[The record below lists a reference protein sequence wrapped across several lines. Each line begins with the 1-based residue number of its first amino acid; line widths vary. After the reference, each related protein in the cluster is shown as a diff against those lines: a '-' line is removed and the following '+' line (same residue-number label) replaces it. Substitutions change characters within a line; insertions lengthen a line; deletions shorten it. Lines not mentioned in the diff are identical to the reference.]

1 MSSADFTINLKKYI
15 KLFKR
20 YEREDDPDIQDDI
33 QAEMDELWY
42 DLNDEEIAYI
52 ELNNLSI

>member
-33 QAEMDELWY
+33 QAEMEELWY

-52 ELNNLSI
+52 EINNLNI